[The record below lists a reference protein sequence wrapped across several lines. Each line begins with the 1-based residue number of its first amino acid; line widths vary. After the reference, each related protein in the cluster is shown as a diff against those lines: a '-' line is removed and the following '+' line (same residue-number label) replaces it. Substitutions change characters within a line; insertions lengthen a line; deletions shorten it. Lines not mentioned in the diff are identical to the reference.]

1 MPNTVRY
8 YLQISLTS
16 GLIVVCTLHFSR
28 LISFA
33 RDILGKAAKSIL
45 LFFQSSLIQSK
56 YTLQNWMS
64 SQKLLQYSLEAL
76 KSISNNLKIPQ
87 KDEKALPKHSL
98 RLHFR
103 AFSGIFTLYLPLN
116 LNLYDIP

>member
-1 MPNTVRY
+1 MPNAVQY
-8 YLQISLTS
+8 YLQISLAFR
-16 GLIVVCTLHFSR
+16 LIVVCTLHFSR
-28 LISFA
+28 IISFA
-33 RDILGKAAKSIL
+33 VAILGKAVKSIL
-45 LFFQSSLIQSK
+45 FFLQSSLIQSR

-64 SQKLLQYSLEAL
+64 SQKLLQYSQEVL
-76 KSISNNLKIPQ
+76 KSISNNLKSPQ

-103 AFSGIFTLYLPLN
+103 AFSGLFQLYLPLN

>member
-1 MPNTVRY
+1 MPNTVQY

-16 GLIVVCTLHFSR
+16 GLIVICTLHFSR

-33 RDILGKAAKSIL
+33 AAILGKAVKSIL
-45 LFFQSSLIQSK
+45 FFLQSSLIQSR

-64 SQKLLQYSLEAL
+64 SQKLLQYSQEVL
-76 KSISNNLKIPQ
+76 KSISNNLKSPQ

-103 AFSGIFTLYLPLN
+103 AFSGLFQLYLPLN